1 MTAAL
6 QPTDDASLPNQVTA
20 PGEDLSLTDAVAL
33 TWNDPLAF
41 VYLNWEW
48 GVGPLAGQD
57 GPDKWQIDVLNTIAK
72 HIEQGGNAAEGLQIA
87 VASGH
92 GIGKTALIAWIV
104 IWFIA
109 VHPNPQII
117 VTANTMRQLSGK
129 TWREVAKWNK
139 VGRCN
144 SWFKWTAT
152 QFYRVGH
159 ADTWKAEA
167 IPWSKERSVAFQG
180 AHEKYILII
189 YDEAAI
195 IDDSIWEA
203 TEGAMTTA
211 GAMWIV
217 FGNPNLNTGRFRE
230 CFGKFKHRW
239 IHKQIDSRTAKMA
252 DRRQIQKWIEDYGED
267 SDFVRVRVKGQFP
280 RAASNQLISSELVE
294 LAKQRRK
301 PSEEELA
308 GWPKLLGVDVAR
320 DGDDQSVICF
330 RQHNYMKIIKRY
342 RERDTMQLAALVAEQ
357 VRELGI
363 DHIFV
368 DVVGIGAGVV
378 DRLRQMGF
386 SVFAVVSGETA
397 LQDDRYFNKRAEC
410 WVQMRDWL
418 KAGGCLEDDQ
428 ELTDDL
434 IGPQYG
440 YDERERY
447 QIERKKDMK
456 KRGLASP
463 DSGDALAFTFAE
475 PVAQKMIPTKLTSVQ
490 KALMGIR
497 SGGNG
502 SWMGRT

>member
-180 AHEKYILII
+180 AHEKYIL
-189 YDEAAI
+189 
-195 IDDSIWEA
+195 
-203 TEGAMTTA
+203 T
-211 GAMWIV
+211 
-217 FGNPNLNTGRFRE
+217 
-230 CFGKFKHRW
+230 
-239 IHKQIDSRTAKMA
+239 QA
-252 DRRQIQKWIEDYGED
+252 DRQPHRQ
-267 SDFVRVRVKGQFP
+267 
-280 RAASNQLISSELVE
+280 
-294 LAKQRRK
+294 
-301 PSEEELA
+301 
-308 GWPKLLGVDVAR
+308 
-320 DGDDQSVICF
+320 DGGS
-330 RQHNYMKIIKRY
+330 
-342 RERDTMQLAALVAEQ
+342 A
-357 VRELGI
+357 
-363 DHIFV
+363 
-368 DVVGIGAGVV
+368 
-378 DRLRQMGF
+378 
-386 SVFAVVSGETA
+386 
-397 LQDDRYFNKRAEC
+397 
-410 WVQMRDWL
+410 
-418 KAGGCLEDDQ
+418 
-428 ELTDDL
+428 
-434 IGPQYG
+434 
-440 YDERERY
+440 
-447 QIERKKDMK
+447 
-456 KRGLASP
+456 P
-463 DSGDALAFTFAE
+463 DPEMD
-475 PVAQKMIPTKLTSVQ
+475 
-490 KALMGIR
+490 
-497 SGGNG
+497 
-502 SWMGRT
+502 